1 MRRLG
6 TLVCGSAAVL
16 GGLVAAGV
24 PALAGSAQTLDDAG
38 WWWRV
43 KQGPVAP
50 VAPAPPTTSEDQLMV
65 QGAPDGASAIA
76 AVRFTLNEGDGSPIL
91 TLKVAPNGDSGGAD
105 AILIACQAGAAWTGG
120 TGPQQW
126 EASPLVDCS
135 QSVQGQRSADG
146 ATWVFPVASLQFNDQ
161 INVVLVP
168 GKNPTLPEGANASVF
183 QLIFERPTATSI
195 STTDGTAS
203 DDFGGGDFGGGFG
216 TTGYDST
223 FPDPSFT
230 DPAIGPSTFS
240 TPPVQPALPPENVG
254 TSAIAPRVQARTPVP
269 TQAISNDRP
278 GGARALGFLV
288 LLLGGAGSWWFSQ
301 QAAPAP
307 RKLGRFAGVPV
318 AAGAAG
324 GPPLPEAQ
332 VGGLGRF
339 ARTRSS
345 APRRL
350 S

>member
-24 PALAGSAQTLDDAG
+24 PALAGSAQTVDDAG

-76 AVRFTLNEGDGSPIL
+76 AVRATLNEGDGSPIL

-126 EASPLVDCS
+126 EAAPLVDCS

-161 INVVLVP
+161 VNVVLVP

-183 QLIFERPTATSI
+183 QLVFERPTAASI
-195 STTDGTAS
+195 STTGGTAS

-223 FPDPSFT
+223 FTDPSFT
-230 DPAIGPSTFS
+230 DPAIGPSSFS

-307 RKLGRFAGVPV
+307 RKLGRFAGVPI
-318 AAGAAG
+318 AG
-324 GPPLPEAQ
+324 GLPPSEPQ